1 MATAAEKMANNL
13 NFGAIG
19 KATELRNR
27 LLFTLGALIV
37 FRLGTFLPIPGI
49 NPIALQQFFEQQSS
63 GILGIFDTFS
73 GGALGRMGIFALGVM
88 PYISASIIMTL
99 MQSSIPHLKTLRE
112 QGSRGRRK
120 IIKAPRVN
128 KSLFLS
134 SVALPIAPK
143 FKLFAIFSAAVAI
156 YFIKSL

>member
-27 LLFTLGALIV
+27 LLFTLGALVV

-63 GILGIFDTFS
+63 GIL
-73 GGALGRMGIFALGVM
+73 
-88 PYISASIIMTL
+88 
-99 MQSSIPHLKTLRE
+99 
-112 QGSRGRRK
+112 
-120 IIKAPRVN
+120 
-128 KSLFLS
+128 
-134 SVALPIAPK
+134 
-143 FKLFAIFSAAVAI
+143 
-156 YFIKSL
+156 